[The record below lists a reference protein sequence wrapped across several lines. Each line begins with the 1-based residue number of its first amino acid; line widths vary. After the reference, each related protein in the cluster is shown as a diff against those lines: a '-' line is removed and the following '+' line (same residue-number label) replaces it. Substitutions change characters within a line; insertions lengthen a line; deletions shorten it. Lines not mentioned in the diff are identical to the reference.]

1 MLVAKYDY
9 SNEKHYI
16 YIYVYVCVCVCVCV
30 EMVDVSYTTLL
41 TRVNKNLI

>member
-16 YIYVYVCVCVCVCV
+16 YIYVYVCVCVCILYWFVLRLLFSV
-30 EMVDVSYTTLL
+30 LIVLGTT
-41 TRVNKNLI
+41 